1 MKLKATY
8 IDVDTGNVI
17 ALLHDDDAK
26 EIGVREGDRVK
37 VIHEGNTVIALVNLS
52 DTYMSRGYV
61 GLLGNAFKLVG
72 PEEEE
77 VIEVIL
83 APRPESVDY
92 IKKKMDGQE
101 LKTPEIES
109 IIQDISSHSLSP
121 TELGAYVTAL
131 HIRGMNVR
139 ETADLTISM
148 VKTGETIKFD
158 KGPIYDFHSI
168 GGVPGNKIT
177 LLVVPIVAAAG
188 CLIPKTSSR
197 AISSACGT
205 ADIVETF
212 CKVDLDA
219 RKLKKI
225 TEEVGGVLAWGG
237 SLGLAPADDLI
248 IKAEYPLGID
258 PHPQLLASVMS
269 KKKAAS
275 ADFLLM
281 DIPMG
286 DGTKI
291 KSMDEA
297 KALARDF
304 IALGEKLG
312 IKVECAITYGGQPVG
327 RAIGP
332 ALEAREAIQIME
344 GAKTPSSTIEKTV
357 AISGML
363 LDMGGGYG
371 GALRARDILTSGKAL
386 EKFRQIVEAQGG
398 KENITSDDIKVGEFA
413 VDVLAR
419 RTGYVSVIKNKELV
433 KIARAAGSPNSK
445 GAGIMLAKKAGMKV
459 DQGEKIFTIYADNM
473 DKLQLALKTAEKLE
487 PVLVAGMILETVPTF
502 TRVEF

>member
-17 ALLHDDDAK
+17 ALLHDQDAK

-37 VIHEGNTVIALVNLS
+37 VIHEGNTVVALVNLS

-61 GLLGNAFKLVG
+61 GLLGKAFQLVG

-77 VIEVIL
+77 VIEVLI
-83 APRPESVDY
+83 APRPESVDF

-101 LKTPEIES
+101 LTTAEIEC
-109 IIQDISSHSLSP
+109 IIQDISSLSLSP

-219 RKLKKI
+219 KKLKKI
-225 TEEVGGVLAWGG
+225 TEEIGGVLAWGG

-291 KSMDEA
+291 KTMEEA
-297 KALARDF
+297 KSLARDF

-332 ALEAREAIQIME
+332 ALEAREAIQILE
-344 GAKTPSSTIEKTV
+344 GAKSPSSTIEKTV

-386 EKFRQIVEAQGG
+386 EKFRQIVAAQGG

-419 RTGYVSVIKNKELV
+419 RTGYVSTIKNKDLV
-433 KIARAAGSPNSK
+433 KIIRAAGSPNSK
-445 GAGIMLAKKAGMKV
+445 GAGILLAKKAGMKV

-473 DKLQLALKTAEKLE
+473 EKLQLALKTAEKME

-502 TRVEF
+502 TRVDF

>member
-1 MKLKATY
+1 MKLKAKY
-8 IDVDTGNVI
+8 IDMDTGIII
-17 ALLHDDDAK
+17 ALLHDDDAR
-26 EIGVREGDRVK
+26 EMGIREGDRVK
-37 VIHEGNTVIALVNLS
+37 VIHEGNTVTALANLS
-52 DTYMSRGYV
+52 DTFVLRGQV
-61 GLLGNAFKLVG
+61 GLLGSSFKFVG
-72 PEEEE
+72 PEEDEL
-77 VIEVIL
+77 IEVQI
-83 APRPESVDY
+83 APRPESIDY
-92 IKKKMDGQE
+92 IRKKMDGLE
-101 LKTPEIES
+101 LSTTEIEV
-109 IIQDISSHSLSP
+109 IIQDISSRSLSP
-121 TELGAYVTAL
+121 IEMGAYVTAL
-131 HIRGMNVR
+131 HIRGMNTR

-148 VKTGETIKFD
+148 VKTGEVIKFD

-177 LLVVPIVAAAG
+177 LIIVPIVAAAG

-205 ADIVETF
+205 SDIVETF
-212 CKVDLDA
+212 CNVELDA
-219 RKLKKI
+219 KKLKRI
-225 TEEVGGVLAWGG
+225 TEEIGGVLAWGG
-237 SLGLAPADDLI
+237 ALGLAPADDLI

-291 KSMDEA
+291 KTMDEA
-297 KALARDF
+297 KSLARDF

-344 GAKTPSSTIEKTV
+344 GAKSPSSAIEKTV
-357 AISGML
+357 ALAGLL

-371 GALRARDILTSGKAL
+371 GQQRARDILGSGKAL
-386 EKFRQIVEAQGG
+386 EKFRQIVAAQGG
-398 KENITSDDIKVGEFA
+398 KENITSDDIKIGEFA

-419 RTGYVSVIKNKELV
+419 RTGYVSVIKNRELV

-445 GAGIMLAKKAGMKV
+445 GAGILLAKKAGMKV
-459 DQGEKIFTIYADNM
+459 DAGEKIFTIHADNM
-473 DKLQLALKTAEKLE
+473 DKLQTALKTAEKLE
-487 PVLVAGMILETVPTF
+487 PVLVAGMVLETVPSF